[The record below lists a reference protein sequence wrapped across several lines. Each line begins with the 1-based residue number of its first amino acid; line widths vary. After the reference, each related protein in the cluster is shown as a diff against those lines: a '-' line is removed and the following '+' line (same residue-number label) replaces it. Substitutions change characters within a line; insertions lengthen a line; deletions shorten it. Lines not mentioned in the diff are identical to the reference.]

1 MNKGKIIVLLLLTLL
16 FTSCFSIPGYVG
28 EDGTIT
34 PPYSKVILI
43 EAVSET
49 VSVSPVETSKGISNI
64 NPSKSDSLQSK
75 KQNSI
80 LLTEGNR
87 NFYNLEGNH
96 SVVLAFRT
104 LAKEATFRITY
115 KNKTTEYTIHGSDL
129 SDKLIYIENY

>member
-16 FTSCFSIPGYVG
+16 FTSCFSIPGYVS
-28 EDGTIT
+28 EDGSIT

-43 EAVSET
+43 EAVSES

-64 NPSKSDSLQSK
+64 NPSKSDSLKSK

-87 NFYNLEGNH
+87 YFYNLEGNH
-96 SVVLAFRT
+96 SVVLTFRT

>member
-16 FTSCFSIPGYVG
+16 FTSCFSIPGYVS

-64 NPSKSDSLQSK
+64 NPSKSDSLKSK

-87 NFYNLEGNH
+87 YFYNLEGNH
-96 SVVLAFRT
+96 SVVLTFRT